1 MIGKLIDFVKNLL
14 GSSEKPLV
22 LKEEM
27 IVESSTK
34 KAPAKKAPAKK
45 AEPKKAAPKK
55 RGRPAKK

>member
-34 KAPAKKAPAKK
+34 KAPAKKA
-45 AEPKKAAPKK
+45 EPKKAAPKK